1 MSSTLNEAWEWLD
14 RAEQAREV
22 AGQLTDPSA
31 RKAVLELAEGFDRIA
46 RAAATPAVLRRS
58 ELARERLGTKLVI
71 SPVRSSVKQ
80 QARLGRRSKRM
91 GQPRGILTPEEQA
104 RIIELQDLLIKRF
117 VEQREAVAE
126 GQEDRAK
133 TVEAEID
140 SLLREKEEIEKW
152 AAVGS
157 A

>member
-1 MSSTLNEAWEWLD
+1 MKPGSGLD
-14 RAEQAREV
+14 RAEQARKV

-31 RKAVLELAEGFDRIA
+31 KEAVPELAESFDQLA

-104 RIIELQDLLIKRF
+104 RIIELQDVLIERF
-117 VEQREAVAE
+117 VEQREAV
-126 GQEDRAK
+126 GQEARVK

-140 SLLREKEEIEKW
+140 SLLREKEEIERW